1 MGRGIAEAEEGE
13 QVFAR
18 MGNEYLSRY
27 YHREMIPTK
36 MMQALD

>member
-1 MGRGIAEAEEGE
+1 MSRGITEAEESIEAE

-27 YHREMIPTK
+27 YNREMIPTK
-36 MMQALD
+36 